1 MTNTRRISRQRKER
15 SKSARDLDQVIL
27 AACKRL
33 RLNKPVRR
41 NLPGGGRFRMDRQ
54 LPFLCIYRSPSD
66 RDDVGTSDLV
76 TTEAAYLF
84 ASGEKQFHDALSGLC
99 QRIKESMQEH
109 FGTFIF
115 LEVWA
120 QEIES
125 DSNFGDMRAT
135 DGGPVFE
142 IVASE
147 PAAIPHTIE
156 VFKTALEA
164 ITIHG
169 HSARVTVR
177 PSEVIVPPDLLPL
190 NRFCF
195 ERGGADGGA
204 RYCVLGLAVKPIY
217 SDAQHGILYPMVL
230 QSLRSQLAGA
240 IRKAI
245 ASFTGGN
252 AEATRVD
259 FHSLGPSSMAKVA
272 RLVDQQLCEVSE
284 SFDFILQATPIN
296 SEAAWQEFSH
306 SHHRQS
312 PTFQYRPLP
321 YHPRL
326 LKRHLFDIAIERIE
340 DPTLAHLFWE
350 KQVELDRQLTTLND
364 LNTPNFLY
372 SSHQLY
378 GAPDADLITLAR
390 DLLVTTGRAIARRRS
405 TFEDDCSPGGH
416 VPVREVVDRAR
427 QEIDYYHRRLPA
439 FNASVELCDHIAAG
453 MMVSRGKLLVSNHLK
468 LGSENVVPLLHHEI
482 GTHLLTYY
490 NGRCQP
496 LRQLYTGLA
505 GYDELQEGLAVLAEY
520 LGGRLSVARI
530 RTFAGRV
537 IAVATM
543 ASGKSFL
550 ETYQQ
555 LCDEFHFSARQSF
568 VTSLRA
574 HRGGGLT
581 KDIIYLRGLR
591 DLLKYLE
598 GGHDLEPLYVGK
610 ISLTHLPYVQELRR
624 RGIIQ
629 PPSVLPRFWDD
640 VKLRERLE
648 SCRGITVLQLCEQAQ

>member
-1 MTNTRRISRQRKER
+1 
-15 SKSARDLDQVIL
+15 
-27 AACKRL
+27 
-33 RLNKPVRR
+33 
-41 NLPGGGRFRMDRQ
+41 
-54 LPFLCIYRSPSD
+54 
-66 RDDVGTSDLV
+66 V
-76 TTEAAYLF
+76 TTEAAYLV
-84 ASGEKQFHDALSGLC
+84 ASGEKQFHDGLSELC
-99 QRIKESMQEH
+99 QRVKVSMQEH

-120 QEIES
+120 QKAQS
-125 DSNFGDMRAT
+125 DSDITAI
-135 DGGPVFE
+135 DGPAFE
-142 IVASE
+142 IVASD
-147 PAAIPHTIE
+147 PAAIPHTID
-156 VFKTALEA
+156 VFTTALEA
-164 ITIHG
+164 ITVHG

-177 PSEVIVPPDLLPL
+177 SSEMVAPPDLLPL
-190 NRFCF
+190 NQLCF
-195 ERGGADGGA
+195 ERGDAEGRA
-204 RYCVLGLAVKPIY
+204 RCCVLGLAIKPIY
-217 SDAQHGILYPMVL
+217 SDAHHGVLYPMVL
-230 QSLRSQLAGA
+230 QSLRWQLAGA
-240 IRKAI
+240 IRQAI
-245 ASFTGGN
+245 ASFTGGDT
-252 AEATRVD
+252 AATRVD
-259 FHSLGPSSMAKVA
+259 FHSLGPSSLAKVA

-306 SHHRQS
+306 GHHTQS
-312 PTFQYRPLP
+312 PSFQYRPLS

-326 LKRHLFDIAIERIE
+326 LKRRLFEIAIERVE

-350 KQVELDRQLTTLND
+350 KQAELDRQLTTLHD

-378 GAPDADLITLAR
+378 GAPDAELITLAR
-390 DLLVTTGRAIARRRS
+390 DLLVTTGRASARHRS
-405 TFEDDCSPGGH
+405 PSEDDCSPGGH

-427 QEIDYYHRRLPA
+427 EEIDYYHQRLPA
-439 FNASVELCDHIAAG
+439 FNATVELCDHIAAG

-468 LGSENVVPLLHHEI
+468 LGAENIVALLHHEI

-496 LRQLYTGLA
+496 LRQLYAGLA

-520 LGGRLSVARI
+520 HCGGLSVARL

-537 IAVATM
+537 IAVASM
-543 ASGKSFL
+543 ASGRSFL
-550 ETYQQ
+550 ETWQQ

-591 DLLKYLE
+591 DLLEYLA

-610 ISLTHLPYVQELRR
+610 ISLAHLPYVQELRR

-629 PPSVLPRFWDD
+629 PPALLPRFWDD
-640 VKLRERLE
+640 VKHRQRLE
-648 SCRGITVLQLCEQAQ
+648 ACRGITVLQLIEHAR